1 MSALTREVLV
11 GSQFE
16 RRGEGSVRHEEALE
30 EIRRLFARYRAQP
43 QQAAEGTQ
51 YRDGDEQ
58 QRDADVRAD
67 RSASPASP

>member
-1 MSALTREVLV
+1 M

-16 RRGEGSVRHEEALE
+16 RRGEGSVRNEAALE

-43 QQAAEGTQ
+43 QRAAEGAQ
-51 YRDGDEQ
+51 YHDGDEQ
-58 QRDADVRAD
+58 RRDADVHAD